1 MTDFST
7 IQSEHAG
14 TNKMCDQI
22 PKIILCIAIVA
33 IVCVFTLDI
42 MYVYQ
47 KHKLDLQQQK
57 DEIELVTTKKIE
69 NIEKEIFYQQITHQE
84 MITKIYEKIK
94 EEMIEQQI
102 TNQKTFTKMFSRM
115 DYIVDDISYL
125 KQ

>member
-33 IVCVFTLDI
+33 IVCVFIMDM

-57 DEIELVTTKKIE
+57 NDIELGLKLSKGYE
-69 NIEKEIFYQQITHQE
+69 NMKTQ
-84 MITKIYEKIK
+84 
-94 EEMIEQQI
+94 MIEQQI
-102 TNQKTFTKMFSRM
+102 ANQKTMTEIFSRM
-115 DYIVDDISYL
+115 DYMKNEISYL
-125 KQ
+125 NEEIRNKKDR

>member
-1 MTDFST
+1 MTNFY
-7 IQSEHAG
+7 
-14 TNKMCDQI
+14 TNKDNFCHEI
-22 PKIILCIAIVA
+22 PKVLLSIVIVA